1 MSWWLSALI
10 ACVAFLAGAAAAG
23 WRARRKRGAAS
34 VARKEAGSPASP
46 FAAFERLTDP
56 ILLLDER
63 GNIGRVSSAAVKLF
77 GQASVQPGRP
87 FTALLHE
94 DDVAAARD
102 ALECVVSGVEADDAP
117 LWRFWT
123 DGSWQSWHVQLS
135 SFLDDPAVR
144 AVAMVLR
151 PQLPVARSFDPLG
164 VPPLRDAISGL
175 GNRVL
180 FRDRLQHALLRTRRR
195 GGSVAVVLVDLLDLR
210 FAGVK
215 PSHEELEALLAQAGK
230 RIATFVRGEDS
241 AARLEG
247 TRFAL
252 VLEHLEGE
260 RGFVQVARRLG
271 ELFEEPL
278 GLDGRRY
285 MCRVAVGV
293 AVANPGED
301 PDDVL
306 RNAAAAAR
314 AAARRG
320 VSYVEVYDVA
330 LHGPAL
336 AYDRLELELRRALEG
351 EQFHLV
357 YQPVVALRSRRIVA
371 VEAFLRWHHPERG
384 PVPAAAFV
392 PVAEETRLVVPIG
405 RWVLKEVARQLC
417 EWHEQLGPGTTITVM
432 VNVSPRHFLSRSFPD
447 DLEGVLAA
455 ARSAAGNLVL
465 ELPEAAVVRW
475 LPDIQRR
482 MLAIRQL
489 GARIALDDY
498 TGRHGALA
506 DVSRFPVDYLKVDS
520 SLVAQLTLRPQEH
533 AAVRAIV
540 ALGRLAR
547 VRAIAEGLE
556 REDQLAALL
565 RLRCDY
571 GQGTLFAEPMPAAEI
586 FKLLGRG

>member
-1 MSWWLSALI
+1 MSWWLSALL
-10 ACVAFLAGAAAAG
+10 ACVAFLAGTAVSG
-23 WRARRKRGAAS
+23 WTARRKRGAAS
-34 VARKEAGSPASP
+34 VAQRKARSPASP
-46 FAAFERLTDP
+46 FAVFERLTDP

-63 GNIGRVSSAAVKLF
+63 GNIGRASSAAVELF
-77 GQASVQPGRP
+77 GQASLQPGRP

-102 ALECVVSGVEADDAP
+102 ALECVVSGLELDDSP
-117 LWRFWT
+117 LWRFWIA
-123 DGSWQSWHVQLS
+123 GGWQPWHVQLA
-135 SFLDDPAVR
+135 SFLDDPSVR
-144 AVAMVLR
+144 AVAMILR
-151 PQLPVARSFDPLG
+151 PKLPIARSFDPLG
-164 VPPLRDAISGL
+164 VPPLRDAITGL

-180 FRDRLQHALLRTRRR
+180 FRDRLQHALLRARRR

-210 FAGVK
+210 FAGLK

-247 TRFAL
+247 TRFAM
-252 VLEHLEGE
+252 VLEHPEGE

-285 MCRVAVGV
+285 VCRVAVGV
-293 AVANPGED
+293 AVAQPGED

-306 RNAAAAAR
+306 RNAGAAAR

-320 VSYVEVYDVA
+320 GSYVEVYDVA
-330 LHGPAL
+330 SHGPAL

-392 PVAEETRLVVPIG
+392 PVAEETRFVVPMG

-417 EWHEQLGPGTTITVM
+417 EWHEQLGPGTAITVM

-447 DLEGVLAA
+447 DLKGALAA
-455 ARSAAGNLVL
+455 VRSAAGHLVL

-482 MLAIRQL
+482 MLAVREL

-498 TGRHGALA
+498 TGRHGAVA
-506 DVSRFPVDYLKVDS
+506 DVAKVPVDYLKVDS

-547 VRAIAEGLE
+547 IRAIAEGLE
-556 REDQLAALL
+556 REDQLAELL